1 MLPFKIPVAY
11 LHHKSRH
18 VKFSPKG
25 VGHSSWAVFLSIRY
39 LITSNTSGAKPWL
52 YDILTRTVF
61 KLKDRRR
68 WFRFRGIH
76 SRFTEIEI
84 DSCRPTIL
92 LIKRWLNKM
101 VRKPCSLQHGKVMQY
116 YVTSKNIRIC
126 CSFLDA
132 LLSKTLLRLDLFIQL
147 PKATLTQLLPMP
159 KASQLQFHLL
169 LGWII
174 RHSSAKDEKKMVFS
188 SMFPAWKR
196 F

>member
-1 MLPFKIPVAY
+1 MASHWKTRLLLYWDSSSLEGCLWVVATSHIHPTPPFRYCMTFEMAIEQTQEQINLYKVSPTNWGVALQDSTY

-61 KLKDRRR
+61 KLTDRRR
-68 WFRFRGIH
+68 WFWFRGIH

-92 LIKRWLNKM
+92 LIKRWLKKM

-116 YVTSKNIRIC
+116 YVTSKKY
-126 CSFLDA
+126 S
-132 LLSKTLLRLDLFIQL
+132 
-147 PKATLTQLLPMP
+147 
-159 KASQLQFHLL
+159 
-169 LGWII
+169 
-174 RHSSAKDEKKMVFS
+174 
-188 SMFPAWKR
+188 
-196 F
+196 